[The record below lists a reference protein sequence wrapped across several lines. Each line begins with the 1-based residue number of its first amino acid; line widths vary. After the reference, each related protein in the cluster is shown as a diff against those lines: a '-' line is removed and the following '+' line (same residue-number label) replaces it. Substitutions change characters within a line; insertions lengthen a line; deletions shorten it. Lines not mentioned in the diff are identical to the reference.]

1 MTVLT
6 WRMLV
11 SMPKPSTTI
20 CSNGITSEKKSVE
33 GSRRTCSVSLK
44 KTARNPRNRSDMS
57 ALRQFARLG
66 LMLVGELDENVFETR
81 IKRANFPNGNAILT
95 ELLAQIVQVEMIF
108 DERVNGL
115 SKNRGAA
122 NPGNLPRESQ
132 GPGHLRRGDL
142 DAFGAVRLD
151 VGQFAQRVRRA
162 VRDELAIVDVS
173 NVAAAFRFIHVMR
186 GDKKRDAVA
195 GKLKE

>member
-1 MTVLT
+1 
-6 WRMLV
+6 
-11 SMPKPSTTI
+11 
-20 CSNGITSEKKSVE
+20 
-33 GSRRTCSVSLK
+33 
-44 KTARNPRNRSDMS
+44 
-57 ALRQFARLG
+57 
-66 LMLVGELDENVFETR
+66 MLVGELDENVFETR
-81 IKRANFPNGNAILT
+81 LKRANFPNGNAILP

-195 GKLKE
+195 GKLKEEIPKLAARDGIDPGGGLVKEKKLGLVQHGATQREPLLPAAGKLRGQPIEIRAETIEL